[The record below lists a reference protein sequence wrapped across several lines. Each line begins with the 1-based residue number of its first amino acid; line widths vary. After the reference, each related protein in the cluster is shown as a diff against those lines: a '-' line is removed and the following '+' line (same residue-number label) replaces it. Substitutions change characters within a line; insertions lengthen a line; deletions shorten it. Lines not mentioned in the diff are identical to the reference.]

1 MINSPTA
8 ADFLGNSAEAV
19 NVMVVN
25 LFYHNSNLIPLR
37 GFGYLIP
44 RSVPFEQNPERALGV
59 IFGSEVGVGQD
70 DVTGTKL
77 TVMLGGH
84 WWDGWT
90 EEDFPDEKSAI
101 MMAKRLLFR
110 HLGVSVPPTV
120 AKARLQRNSIPQY
133 TVGHP
138 SRMIGLHETLK
149 EDFGGRL
156 KVAGASYTGV
166 GINDCIRSARL
177 VADKVAQEYNGST
190 GLDKYITPVVATLDL
205 DLLCR

>member
-1 MINSPTA
+1 
-8 ADFLGNSAEAV
+8 
-19 NVMVVN
+19 MVVN
-25 LFYHNSNLIPLR
+25 LFYHNPSLIPLR

-44 RSVPFEQNPERALGV
+44 RTVPFDQNPERALGV
-59 IFGSEVGVGQD
+59 IFGSEVGIGQD
-70 DVTGTKL
+70 EVSGTKL

-101 MMAKRLLFR
+101 TMAKRLLFR
-110 HLGVSVPPTV
+110 HLSVKVPPAV

-138 SRMIGLHETLK
+138 SRMIGLHKALK
-149 EDFGGRL
+149 QNFGARL
-156 KVAGASYTGV
+156 KVAGASYTGP

-177 VADKVAQEYNGST
+177 VAHTVAQENNDST
-190 GLDKYITPVVATLDL
+190 GLDKYITPVVSTRDL
-205 DLLCR
+205 DSKIEIARSER